1 LSFSS
6 FISSVN
12 SLLHQPD
19 AVKPPDTVV
28 PMDLEHHFDE
38 THLSL
43 MERKSWKNRDGR
55 RLPKRFRDLLPE
67 PSTLAPPAPSAS
79 TLSSSSHAS
88 EPSNVT
94 GHHAVTTGIR
104 RAACRINEFFTTQ
117 RNKFN
122 LFRRYTTG
130 SPPSHDPED
139 DAMTDDLCE
148 DHDEAGRSDPSPAHL
163 YPFPMRNSLLLGD
176 WYWNGGAQKSQTSFK
191 DLLDIVG
198 DPDFNPT
205 DVRHTKWDT
214 INRVLADGRNWVDED
229 AGWEK
234 TTISISVP
242 FQSRRGA
249 SDSTGTPK
257 EFLFT
262 DFYHRNLVSV
272 IKEKLSNARD
282 NNQFHYDP
290 YELNFQPD
298 GSPRP
303 IRVHGELYTSPAF
316 LDEHKNCLRNLV
328 VRYHDALSEL
338 CSALIPPNLRH
349 SVTRRYGHYIC
360 SLVMNRSTDAA
371 NRRVTC
377 ETMLHISIE

>member
-1 LSFSS
+1 
-6 FISSVN
+6 
-12 SLLHQPD
+12 
-19 AVKPPDTVV
+19 
-28 PMDLEHHFDE
+28 MDLEHHFDD

-139 DAMTDDLCE
+139 DAMADDLCE
-148 DHDEAGRSDPSPAHL
+148 DHDEAGRSDPSPAQL
-163 YPFPMRNSLLLGD
+163 YPYPNRNSLLLGD

-282 NNQFHYDP
+282 DNQFHYDP

-316 LDEHKNCLRNLV
+316 LDEHK
-328 VRYHDALSEL
+328 ALQEL
-338 CSALIPPNLRH
+338 PPEP
-349 SVTRRYGHYIC
+349 GC
-360 SLVMNRSTDAA
+360 SLPRCVVGIMFCSDSTQLASFGDTSLWPLYMFFG
-371 NRRVTC
+371 NESKYRRCKPSCHLGNHVAYFHRVSGLLF
-377 ETMLHISIE
+377 ELSIVI